1 MLVTHRESVL
11 VENQMGLA
19 LPADVEAVIR
29 QYRTAELS
37 TLARD
42 GTPITW
48 PVIAFFDAKAGV
60 FRVTTSIALDQKARN
75 VRRDGRVS
83 LLFSN
88 PRASGIAKPFA
99 VLVQGDAIAPDEM
112 TTSVAGMED
121 DLVEVFRRQPASIAY
136 QANEVMRRVFDWYYM
151 RLSIGI
157 RPRRWL
163 RFEPNAMGAKP
174 TPFEVTDVP

>member
-1 MLVTHRESVL
+1 VL
-11 VENQMGLA
+11 VVTEMPIV
-19 LPADVEAVIR
+19 LPKEVEAVIR

-37 TLARD
+37 TLASD

-48 PVIAFFDAKAGV
+48 PVVAFFAPREGI
-60 FRVTTSIALDQKARN
+60 FRVTTAVALDQKARN
-75 VRRDGRVS
+75 IRRNGRVS

-88 PRASGIAKPFA
+88 PRGSGITEPFS

-112 TTSVAGMED
+112 TTSVAGIED
-121 DLVEVFRRQPASIAY
+121 ELVELLRRQPKGALF
-136 QANEVMRRVFDWYYM
+136 QANAIMRRVFDFYYM

-163 RFEPNAMGAKP
+163 RSAPHARGSLPEA
-174 TPFEVTDVP
+174 FEVVDVP